1 MKKTAAILM
10 AAGMA
15 AISLTGCL
23 GSSAKPEK
31 ATAAQTTAKAEE
43 TDAKAETS
51 GGESEAA
58 SKPAKDAVILKY
70 SATCPPVGTQ
80 ADGALKLGELIKEYS
95 GGELVVEFYPSS
107 QLGDKVETLAGLQ
120 NGTIEFTELAATDLS
135 SYDDIWSVFSLPY
148 MFDSGEQAVKVLS
161 DPEVAAILEKSAEDS
176 GFKIIS
182 WWNFGE
188 RSILNAK
195 KPVTNPSD
203 LKGLNIRCMENAVLA
218 GTINAMGATGVP
230 MAWSEVYTAVQQK
243 TIDGLENSI
252 PVITSNKLYEV
263 AKYFSK
269 TEQFIIPDPIL
280 MSKAV
285 YDSLTP
291 EQQQA
296 IDEAGKQMDIEW
308 NEKIWPAAMKTE
320 VTVLTDAGVE
330 INEVDKDSFKAA
342 VQPVVDEF
350 LKTAD
355 EASVALYETVNTV
368 KAKY

>member
-1 MKKTAAILM
+1 MKKTTAILL
-10 AAGMA
+10 AAGMMVV
-15 AISLTGCL
+15 SLTGCL
-23 GSSAKPEK
+23 GSSPKQAPE
-31 ATAAQTTAKAEE
+31 TTAQTPAKAEE
-43 TDAKAETS
+43 DTKEEQLQGEAGAET
-51 GGESEAA
+51 
-58 SKPAKDAVILKY
+58 PVKDAVILKY

-80 ADGALKLGELIKEYS
+80 ADGALKLAELVKEYS
-95 GGELVVEFYPSS
+95 GGGLSVEFYPSS

-120 NGTIEFTELAATDLS
+120 NGTIEFTELAATDLA

-161 DPEVAAILEKSAEDS
+161 DPEVASILEKSAEAS

-195 KPVTNPSD
+195 KPVSNPSD

-285 YDSLTP
+285 YDSLTL

-296 IDEAGKQMDIEW
+296 IDKAGEQMDVEW
-308 NEKIWPAAMKTE
+308 NEKIWPAAMETE
-320 VTVLTDAGVE
+320 VKVLTDAGVE
-330 INEVDKDSFKAA
+330 INEVDKDAFKAA
-342 VQPVVDEF
+342 VQPVVDDF

-355 EASVALYETVNTV
+355 EASVALYDTVNTV

>member
-1 MKKTAAILM
+1 MKKTAALLM

-15 AISLTGCL
+15 AMSLTGCL
-23 GSSAKPEK
+23 GSAPK
-31 ATAAQTTAKAEE
+31 Q
-43 TDAKAETS
+43 AETTQAAATEKVES
-51 GGESEAA
+51 GAAKEEEKDAEPAEA
-58 SKPAKDAVILKY
+58 AKDAVILKY

-95 GGELVVEFYPSS
+95 GGELVMEFYPSS

-120 NGTIEFTELAATDLS
+120 KGTIEFTELAATDLS

-161 DPEVAAILEKSAEDS
+161 DPQVAAILEKSAEDA

-195 KPVTNPSD
+195 KPVNNPSD

-296 IDEAGKQMDIEW
+296 IDKAGDQMDIEW
-308 NEKIWPAAMKTE
+308 NEKIWPAAMETE
-320 VTVLTDAGVE
+320 VKVLADAGVE
-330 INEVDKDSFKAA
+330 INEVDKDSFKTA

-350 LKTAD
+350 LQTAD
-355 EASVALYETVNTV
+355 EASKALYDTVVSV

>member
-23 GSSAKPEK
+23 GSSAKPAET
-31 ATAAQTTAKAEE
+31 TAAQTAAKAEG
-43 TDAKAETS
+43 TDATAETS
-51 GGESEAA
+51 GGGSESAA
-58 SKPAKDAVILKY
+58 DPAKDAVILKY

-95 GGELVVEFYPSS
+95 GGELVMEFYPSS

-161 DPEVAAILEKSAEDS
+161 DPEVAAVLEKSAEDS

-203 LKGLNIRCMENAVLA
+203 LKGLNIR
-218 GTINAMGATGVP
+218 
-230 MAWSEVYTAVQQK
+230 
-243 TIDGLENSI
+243 
-252 PVITSNKLYEV
+252 
-263 AKYFSK
+263 
-269 TEQFIIPDPIL
+269 
-280 MSKAV
+280 
-285 YDSLTP
+285 
-291 EQQQA
+291 
-296 IDEAGKQMDIEW
+296 
-308 NEKIWPAAMKTE
+308 
-320 VTVLTDAGVE
+320 
-330 INEVDKDSFKAA
+330 
-342 VQPVVDEF
+342 
-350 LKTAD
+350 
-355 EASVALYETVNTV
+355 
-368 KAKY
+368 

>member
-23 GSSAKPEK
+23 GSSAKPAET
-31 ATAAQTTAKAEE
+31 TAAQTAAKAEG
-43 TDAKAETS
+43 TDATAETS
-51 GGESEAA
+51 GGGSESAA
-58 SKPAKDAVILKY
+58 DPAKDAVILKY

-95 GGELVVEFYPSS
+95 GGELVMEFYPSS

-161 DPEVAAILEKSAEDS
+161 DPEVAAVLEKSAEDS

-203 LKGLNIRCMENAVLA
+203 LKGLNIRC
-218 GTINAMGATGVP
+218 
-230 MAWSEVYTAVQQK
+230 K
-243 TIDGLENSI
+243 
-252 PVITSNKLYEV
+252 
-263 AKYFSK
+263 
-269 TEQFIIPDPIL
+269 
-280 MSKAV
+280 
-285 YDSLTP
+285 SLQEP
-291 EQQQA
+291 
-296 IDEAGKQMDIEW
+296 
-308 NEKIWPAAMKTE
+308 
-320 VTVLTDAGVE
+320 LTQWG
-330 INEVDKDSFKAA
+330 
-342 VQPVVDEF
+342 QPVF
-350 LKTAD
+350 LWHGVKYTQPY
-355 EASVALYETVNTV
+355 SKRPLMVWRILFRSLHPISCMKSQNTFPGQNSLSFPIPSS
-368 KAKY
+368 